1 MSDFNLSQLL
11 ETFDSVDGLGQF
23 LSILGFI
30 FLYIWQSNFGVLSSM
45 KQHLSTIDTLEIV
58 VGTNLVSVEMH

>member
-30 FLYIWQSNFGVLSSM
+30 FLNIWQSNFGVLSSM